1 MKDKGEE
8 TAMKRNVTLCALC
21 LVIGICF
28 AANGI
33 AGEVSQGKCLEYNAE
48 SKMVKVE
55 EYDTNF
61 SKDAPYGKTTGIIS
75 EFNCSK
81 AKIGAHPEVGDILRI
96 SYEVDGSTK
105 KALKIMDVTKQDL
118 RKK

>member
-1 MKDKGEE
+1 
-8 TAMKRNVTLCALC
+8 MKRNVTLCALC
-21 LVIGICF
+21 FAVAMMF
-28 AANGI
+28 AANTM
-33 AGEVSQGKCLEYNAE
+33 AGEVAQGKCLEFNAE
-48 SKMVKVE
+48 AKTVKLE

-61 SKDAPYGKTTGIIS
+61 SKDAPYGKSTGIIS
-75 EFNCSK
+75 EFNCSV

-96 SYEVDGSTK
+96 SYEVEGSTK